1 MVYFISEGKNKIRV
15 EAIMVLSIIWS
26 KKVNEVG
33 HSRIEAI
40 MILNMIWYKNV
51 KSLEKK
57 SK

>member
-1 MVYFISEGKNKIRV
+1 
-15 EAIMVLSIIWS
+15 MVLSIIWS

-51 KSLEKK
+51 KSLVKRVNK
-57 SK
+57 CNKIFKNTIK